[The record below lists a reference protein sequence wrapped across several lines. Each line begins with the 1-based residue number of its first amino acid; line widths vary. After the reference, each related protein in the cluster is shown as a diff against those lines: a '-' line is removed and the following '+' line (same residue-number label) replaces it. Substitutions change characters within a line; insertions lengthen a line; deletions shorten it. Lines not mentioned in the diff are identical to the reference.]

1 MRKQKDKR
9 NYIQKRLYSYHF
21 LNDGI
26 TFILPILMA
35 GFFITFHLNW
45 FQTGLIFAFNA
56 LALTLSQIVVGYF
69 TDKYSEI
76 LLKIGILL
84 LALASFLIIFSYD
97 FISLLIFAT
106 LIGIALGF
114 QHSISYATTSK
125 MYIEQRDIML
135 GRMGAAGDMGKCIAV
150 FLSVIAIIIFTW
162 QLALIIWSLIIFT
175 LFIIIIFN
183 FRKIKFE
190 EFYLDTN
197 NFNLNMDNY
206 EENRPEKFLILLII
220 ATYMIY
226 AAIYTMVI
234 TNLATFLRV
243 EKTGLV
249 SEFSGLILG
258 FTILLGVI
266 GAYFSGVFKSKL
278 GMSKSIFLVSILL
291 ICLFSLY
298 IYINTSDLIITL
310 IFFGIV
316 GFLLYI
322 IYPQL
327 LSAVNNFVHPKRIG
341 FGFGLVLSLGWF
353 GNFLGALIGGYF
365 ANLYS
370 PNMFFILGSVNLMI
384 LIALAI
390 IMKLK
395 YNIK

>member
-1 MRKQKDKR
+1 MRTQKNKR
-9 NYIQKRLYSYHF
+9 KYIQNRLYSYHF

-35 GFFITFHLNW
+35 SFFIAFNLNW

-69 TDKYSEI
+69 TDEYSEFLI
-76 LLKIGILL
+76 KIGIFL
-84 LALASFLIIFSYD
+84 LALASFLIIFSFD

-125 MYIEQRDIML
+125 MYLEERDIML
-135 GRMGAAGDMGKCIAV
+135 GRQGAAGDMGKCVAV
-150 FLSVIAIIIFTW
+150 FLSALIILIFTW
-162 QLALIIWSLIIFT
+162 QFALIIWSVIIFV
-175 LFIIIIFN
+175 FFVVIIFN
-183 FRKIKFE
+183 FRKVKFE
-190 EFYLDTN
+190 EYYLDDY
-197 NFNLNMDNY
+197 NLDLNLESY
-206 EENRPEKFLILLII
+206 EVSKPKRFLIGLII
-220 ATYMIY
+220 GTYIIY
-226 AAIYTMVI
+226 AAAYTMVI
-234 TNLATFLRV
+234 TNLATYLRV

-258 FTILLGVI
+258 FTILFGVI
-266 GAYFSGVFKSKL
+266 GAYTSGIFKSKL
-278 GMSKSIFLVSILL
+278 GMSKSIILVSSLL

-298 IYINTSDLIITL
+298 IFLNTSDLLITL
-310 IFFGIV
+310 IFFGLV

-365 ANLYS
+365 ANIYS
-370 PNMFFILGSVNLMI
+370 ATMFYVLGIIILFILIIN
-384 LIALAI
+384 AI
-390 IMKLK
+390 VMKVK
-395 YNIK
+395 YKI

>member
-1 MRKQKDKR
+1 MSTQKDKR
-9 NYIQKRLYSYHF
+9 KYIQNRLYSYHF

-35 GFFITFHLNW
+35 SFFISFHLNW

-56 LALTLSQIVVGYF
+56 LALTISQIIVGYF
-69 TDKYSEI
+69 TDKYSEFLI
-76 LLKIGILL
+76 KIGIFL
-84 LALASFLIIFSYD
+84 LALASFLFIFSFD

-106 LIGIALGF
+106 FIGIALGF
-114 QHSISYATTSK
+114 QHSISYANTSK
-125 MYIEQRDIML
+125 MYVEERDIML
-135 GRMGAAGDMGKCIAV
+135 GRQGAAGDMGKCVAV
-150 FLSVIAIIIFTW
+150 FLSVIIIIIFTW
-162 QLALIIWSLIIFT
+162 QFALITWSIITFI
-175 LFIIIIFN
+175 LFIVIFFN
-183 FRKIKFE
+183 FRKVKFE
-190 EFYLDTN
+190 DYYLDN
-197 NFNLNMDNY
+197 NNLDLNLENY
-206 EENRPEKFLILLII
+206 EENKPEKFLICLII
-220 ATYMIY
+220 GTYIIY
-226 AAIYTMVI
+226 AAAYTMVI
-234 TNLATFLRV
+234 INLATYLRV

-258 FTILLGVI
+258 FTILFGVI
-266 GAYFSGVFKSKL
+266 GAYSSGIFKSKL
-278 GMSKSIFLVSILL
+278 GMSKSIILVSTLL

-298 IYINTSDLIITL
+298 IYLNTSDLIITL

-365 ANLYS
+365 AEIYS
-370 PNMFFILGSVNLMI
+370 ANMFYVLSIIILFV
-384 LIALAI
+384 LIINAVV
-390 IMKLK
+390 MKVK
-395 YNIK
+395 YGI